1 MWANAE
7 HLGMPQTHESPLPTG
22 FVLVCGDDDGAT
34 ALVDTLAADGI
45 DAVHASSPPE
55 ALSTLDTV
63 AVSVLVV
70 VDDGRPHP
78 EDLFGAAARRG
89 HRLPGLYV
97 GSRTRPLPPAVEQ
110 VPDTG
115 DAAAVVRQ
123 RLLAEAADDADPAV
137 ADDPLAA
144 FGLTVSHELR
154 NHLGA
159 AKLALDSLEGPTTE
173 QALAALDRLEGLAA
187 EAEAIAA
194 KDAGP
199 TESVS
204 LSDAA
209 EAAADRLRIAH
220 ADIGIEAAD
229 EVDANRELL
238 VLLLENLLRNAVEH
252 GGENVTV
259 EVIDTADGFA
269 VVDDGEGFGSADPFA
284 WGYTTGE
291 GQGAGL
297 AIVQRVAAAHDWEI
311 AASDDDGARIDVRT
325 E

>member
-1 MWANAE
+1 
-7 HLGMPQTHESPLPTG
+7 MPETHESPLPTG
-22 FVLVCGDDDGAT
+22 FVLICGDNDGAA
-34 ALVDTLAADGI
+34 ALVDSLAEDGI

-55 ALSTLDTV
+55 ALSTLDAAT
-63 AVSVLVV
+63 VSVLVV
-70 VDDGRPHP
+70 VDDGHPHP
-78 EDLFGAAARRG
+78 EDLFGAAARQG

-97 GSRTRPLPPAVEQ
+97 GARTRPLPPAVEQ
-110 VPDTG
+110 VPNTDE
-115 DAAAVVRQ
+115 AAAVVRQ
-123 RLLAEAADDADPAV
+123 RLLAEAVDDADPAV

-187 EAEAIAA
+187 EAEAVAS
-194 KDAGP
+194 KNAGT

-209 EAAADRLRIAH
+209 EAAADRLRLAH
-220 ADIGIEAAD
+220 GDIEIKATD
-229 EVDANRELL
+229 EVEANRELL

-252 GGENVTV
+252 GGENVTI

-269 VVDDGEGFGSADPFA
+269 VVDDGDGFGSADPFA

-297 AIVQRVAAAHDWEI
+297 AIVQRVADAHDWEI
-311 AASDDDGARIDVRT
+311 TVGDDDGARIDVRT
-325 E
+325 Q